1 MSGKEERVLD
11 NLFTLLGVRKE
22 LKRNF
27 VMVNQVVGTSG
38 APWRDSERWLK
49 LTNRASRMEQVALEN
64 TNTCTGQ
71 FGARENKSIQQRHAN
86 RCGKVTQIEVTS
98 GQRSREVSIKHE
110 TTVSSKDRG

>member
-1 MSGKEERVLD
+1 MSGKEEMALN

-22 LKRNF
+22 LKINF

-64 TNTCTGQ
+64 TNTCMG
-71 FGARENKSIQQRHAN
+71 
-86 RCGKVTQIEVTS
+86 
-98 GQRSREVSIKHE
+98 
-110 TTVSSKDRG
+110 